1 MAIAV
6 SDSVLDQLFY
16 SARTYSHWQARE
28 VEDEVL
34 SQLYDL
40 ARLCPTAMNC
50 SPARLLFVKSPEAK
64 ERLRPC
70 LAPGNI
76 EKTMVAPV
84 CTIVA
89 YDTHFYEQLPTLFPA
104 RDVKQMFA
112 ENAELAAAT
121 AQRNS
126 ALQGAYLIM
135 AARALGLDC
144 GPMSGF
150 NADKL
155 NDTFFKDGRYKAN
168 FLVNLGYGDAGML
181 HERSPRLTFDQACS
195 II

>member
-6 SDSVLDQLFY
+6 SDSVLDQLFLN
-16 SARTYSHWQARE
+16 ARTFSHWQARE
-28 VEDEVL
+28 IEDEVL
-34 SQLYDL
+34 RQLYDL
-40 ARLCPTAMNC
+40 ARQCPTAMNC
-50 SPARLLFVKSPEAK
+50 SPARLLFVKSADAK

-70 LAPGNI
+70 LAPGNVD
-76 EKTMVAPV
+76 KTMAAPV
-84 CTIVA
+84 CMIVA
-89 YDTHFYEQLPTLFPA
+89 YDTHFYEQLPTLFPI
-104 RDVKQMFA
+104 RDVKPMFA
-112 ENAELAAAT
+112 DNTELALST

-126 ALQGAYLIM
+126 ALQGAYLIL

-155 NDTFFKDGRYKAN
+155 NDTFFKDGRYQAN

-181 HERSPRLTFDQACS
+181 HERSPRLTFDQACT